1 MEMEILKHW
10 VILINLIHFYHEI
23 ETAVTQFQWFYTIND
38 LLALANNKTEYLSIF
53 FITLSKQRLVHL
65 KTARGHWMS

>member
-23 ETAVTQFQWFYTIND
+23 ETAVTQFQWFYTISD
-38 LLALANNKTEYLSIF
+38 LLALVNNKTEYLSIF
-53 FITLSKQRLVHL
+53 LSHQNND
-65 KTARGHWMS
+65 